1 LNTDEKEGLMNATK
15 QAVVTTTSGKL
26 EGIFENGLYV
36 FKGVPFAE
44 PPVGPLRWMPPQP
57 VKKWSGTRPAK
68 KYGSISPQ
76 NLMPIP
82 IPGGPMY
89 GNMTQDE
96 DCLTLNIWTP
106 GLDASRRPVLF
117 WIHGGAFVIGS
128 GCESFLD
135 SGVLPRR
142 GDIVFVS
149 INYRLGAFGFLNL
162 DEVTG
167 GRIPATGNEGLL
179 DQITALDWVVA
190 NIKTFG
196 GDPDNIT
203 VSGFSAGAMSTGNL
217 LSMPLARGKFQKA
230 INRSGSGNVVGTV
243 ASAAKMAG
251 KYLEILGLAG
261 RDVDALRKLTTKQ
274 LLDAQQELNIKM
286 REAEQRATPFQPVMD
301 DKVLPEWP
309 LVAIKKGSAKNIPV
323 IAGTSLD
330 ELKMSR
336 TMDPNMRN
344 LDDARLVRELKNL
357 LPAERV
363 PGFID
368 SYRSALKRRGVGSS
382 PVEIMGQIFADYLF
396 RIPTIQL
403 IEAQRDN
410 GAPAYNYLFT
420 LKSPAMG
427 GVLGAMHG
435 LDNPFLFGC
444 LDKEFSGDG
453 LEEQSLAVKMQDTTI
468 AFMRTGNPSC
478 ESIGTWPVYG
488 KDRLTMILDKK
499 TRIEAAPYE
508 EERRVW
514 DGIDMVSSRPL

>member
-1 LNTDEKEGLMNATK
+1 MMNKENRPTIVITK
-15 QAVVTTTSGKL
+15 SGKV
-26 EGIFENGLYV
+26 EGTFENGLYV
-36 FKGVPFAE
+36 FKGIPFAE

-57 VKKWSGTRPAK
+57 VKPWSGTRLAK
-68 KYGSISPQ
+68 KYGAIAPQ

-106 GLDASRRPVLF
+106 GLDGARRPVMF
-117 WIHGGAFVIGS
+117 WIHGGAFIIGS

-135 SGVLPRR
+135 TGVLPRR

-167 GRIPATGNEGLL
+167 GRIPATGSEGLL
-179 DQITALDWVVA
+179 DQVTALDWVVE
-190 NIKTFG
+190 NIESFG
-196 GDPDNIT
+196 GDARNIT
-203 VSGFSAGAMSTGNL
+203 VSGFSAGAMSAGNL

-230 INRSGSGNVVGTV
+230 INRSGSGNVVSTV
-243 ASAAKMAG
+243 ESAAKITG
-251 KYLEILGLAG
+251 KYLEVLGLTG
-261 RDVDALRKLTTKQ
+261 NDVDALRNLTTKQ

-286 REAEQRATPFQPVMD
+286 RETEQRATPFQPVMD
-301 DKVLPEWP
+301 SKVLPEWP
-309 LVAIKKGSAKNIPV
+309 LVAIRKGVAKDIPV

-344 LDDARLVRELKNL
+344 LDDAGLVKWLKDI
-357 LPAERV
+357 LPAESV
-363 PGFID
+363 PKFINT
-368 SYRSALKRRGVGSS
+368 YRSALRRRGAGTSQA
-382 PVEIMGQIFADYLF
+382 EILGQIFADYLF
-396 RIPTIQL
+396 RIPTIRL

-420 LKSPAMG
+420 LNSPAMG

-435 LDNPFLFGC
+435 LDAPFLFGC
-444 LDKEFSGDG
+444 LDKDFTGDG
-453 LEEQSLAVKMQDTTI
+453 PEEQSLAIKIQDSTT
-468 AFMRTGNPSC
+468 AFMRTGDPSC
-478 ESIGTWPVYG
+478 ESIGKWPVYG
-488 KDRLTMILDKK
+488 KDRLTMILDKN
-499 TRIEAAPYE
+499 TRVEAAPYE
-508 EERRVW
+508 EERRIW
-514 DGIDMVSSRPL
+514 DGYNIVSSRAV

>member
-1 LNTDEKEGLMNATK
+1 MSASK
-15 QAVVTTTSGKL
+15 QAVVTTKSGRL
-26 EGIFENGLYV
+26 EGIVDNGLYV

-44 PPVGPLRWMPPQP
+44 PPVGALRWMPPRP
-57 VKKWSGTRPAK
+57 VKKWSGVRPAK
-68 KYGSISPQ
+68 EYGAIAPQ

-89 GNMTQDE
+89 GNMTQNE

-106 GLDASRRPVLF
+106 GLDNARRPVLF
-117 WIHGGAFVIGS
+117 WIHGGAFIIGS

-135 SGVLPRR
+135 GGVLPRR

-149 INYRLGAFGFLNL
+149 INYRLGVFGFINLN
-162 DEVTG
+162 EITG
-167 GRIPATGNEGLL
+167 GSIPAAGNEGLL
-179 DQITALDWVVA
+179 DQITALDWVVE
-190 NIKTFG
+190 NIKAFG

-217 LSMPLARGKFQKA
+217 LSMPLACGKFRKA

-243 ASAAKMAG
+243 ASAAKMAE
-251 KYLEILGLAG
+251 KYLDTLGLTS
-261 RDVDALRKLTTKQ
+261 RDVDTLRNLTTRQ

-301 DKVLPEWP
+301 GKVLPEWP
-309 LVAIKKGSAKNIPV
+309 LVAIRKGVAKDIPV

-336 TMDPNMRN
+336 TMDPNMR
-344 LDDARLVRELKNL
+344 DMDEARLVRGLKDL

-368 SYRSALKRRGVGSS
+368 AYTSSLKRRGVGSS
-382 PVEIMGQIFADYLF
+382 PAEIMGQIFADYLF
-396 RIPTIQL
+396 RIPTIRL

-444 LDKEFSGDG
+444 LDKEFSGNG
-453 LEEQSLAVKMQDTTI
+453 PEEQALSIKIQDATI
-468 AFMRTGNPSC
+468 AFMRTGDPSC
-478 ESIGTWPVYG
+478 KSIGKWPVYG

-499 TRIEAAPYE
+499 TRVEAAPYE
-508 EERRVW
+508 AERRVW